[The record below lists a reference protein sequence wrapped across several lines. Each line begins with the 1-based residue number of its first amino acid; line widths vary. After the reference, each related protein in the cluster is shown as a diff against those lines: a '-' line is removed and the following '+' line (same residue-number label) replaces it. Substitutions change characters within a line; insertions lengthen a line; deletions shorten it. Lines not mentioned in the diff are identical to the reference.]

1 MLTFFLTQDKARKE
15 KEAKVR
21 AEQER
26 KEREEAAAREREEEK
41 RRQKEMEQVGPHWLL
56 ACCVYVPRLEYCR
69 LDESNAACHKSV
81 GRRTRNDLGRCA
93 SICVAGNYHADIA
106 EQWRHICCCQ
116 SVKPSSRN

>member
-41 RRQKEMEQVGPHWLL
+41 RRQKEMEQVGPRWLL
-56 ACCVYVPRLEYCR
+56 SCCVYVTRREYCR
-69 LDESNAACHKSV
+69 LGWMRATLHVARVWEDEHIRGWGDVEISMQTLLNKDVTSV
-81 GRRTRNDLGRCA
+81 FVNT
-93 SICVAGNYHADIA
+93 
-106 EQWRHICCCQ
+106 
-116 SVKPSSRN
+116 